1 MKLKKLKPFFE
12 VLTLSLFFYGILK
25 MLSFLGV
32 IFLESQNFT
41 FSVEYIFWFLTTC
54 SLVNIATLLFVKQK
68 SKDNVGNVFML
79 ITCIKAGGS
88 FFLMNQIQNFNGQII
103 GIEKIN
109 FFVIFL
115 VFLGLETLITIR
127 ILNNNY

>member
-12 VLTLSLFFYGILK
+12 VLILSLFFYGIHK

-54 SLVNIATLLFVKQK
+54 SLVIIATLLFVKQK

-79 ITCIKAGGS
+79 ITCIKVGVS
-88 FFLMNQIQNFNGQII
+88 FFLMNQIQNFNGQSI

>member
-12 VLTLSLFFYGILK
+12 VLTLSLFFYGIHK

-41 FSVEYIFWFLTTC
+41 FSVEYIFWFFTIC
-54 SLVNIATLLFVKQK
+54 SLFIIATLLFVKQK

-79 ITCIKAGGS
+79 ITCIKVGGS
-88 FFLMNQIQNFNGQII
+88 FFLMNQIQNFNGQSI

-127 ILNNNY
+127 ILNNNN